1 MTVLDDTAHVQATTE
16 TGAAAAAGARI
27 EVEFA
32 RAPDGETYVR
42 RQHAAYPYHLCRPHR
57 FAGDP
62 EGMATLYLQS
72 CAGGIFAGDRLEERI
87 TVREGARAQ
96 VTTQAASIV
105 HSMVDSS
112 AAQSVRIDAEPGAF
126 VEYLP
131 DPLILFPRASLE
143 TRLAIRAAEGATVIA
158 CDSFLMHDPE
168 ARGGAFD
175 RLATEIAAE
184 ASDGRLLALDRF
196 EVAGA
201 TMQRGLPGISG
212 RFGAHGS
219 LWVLCHDRPA
229 GELVEALREKL
240 ADVAGIHAGA
250 SLLPN
255 QAGAAVRLLAE
266 DGVAL
271 RAGLFAAWAAA
282 RLALTGRLPE
292 PRRK

>member
-1 MTVLDDTAHVQATTE
+1 MIVLDDTAHVDTTARE
-16 TGAAAAAGARI
+16 VLPRSSRSRI
-27 EVEFA
+27 EIEFA
-32 RAPDGETYVR
+32 RAPEGETYVS

-72 CAGGIFAGDRLEERI
+72 CAGGIYAGDRLEERVM
-87 TVREGARAQ
+87 VREGARAQ

-105 HSMVDSS
+105 HSMVGSS
-112 AAQSVRIDAEPGAF
+112 AAQSVHIDAEPGAF
-126 VEYLP
+126 VEFLP
-131 DPLILFPRASLE
+131 DPLILFPQASLE
-143 TRLAIRAAEGATVIA
+143 TRLRIRAPESTTVIA

-168 ARGGAFD
+168 AQGGVFG
-175 RLATEIAAE
+175 RLAAEIAAE
-184 ASDGRLLALDRF
+184 TADGRLLALDRF

-201 TMQRGLPGISG
+201 TMQRGLAGIAG

-219 LWVLCHDRPA
+219 LWVLSRDRPA
-229 GELVEALREKL
+229 GELVEGLREKL
-240 ADVAGIHAGA
+240 AGVAGVYAGA

-255 QAGAAVRLLAE
+255 QVGAAVRMLAE

-282 RLALTGRLPE
+282 RQALTGQLPE